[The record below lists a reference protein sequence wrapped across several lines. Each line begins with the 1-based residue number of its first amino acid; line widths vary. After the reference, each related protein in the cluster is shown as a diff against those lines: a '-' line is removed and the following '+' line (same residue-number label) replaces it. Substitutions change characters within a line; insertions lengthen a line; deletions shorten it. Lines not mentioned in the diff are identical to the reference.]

1 MPANSRT
8 VSLGGNRRRYYSGVH
23 DRACPAKFGKPHAHS
38 THRFRLSTLLQIVP
52 KAPGGIDGVGDYAL
66 TIAKKLREKFEC
78 DTVFATFK
86 TSSAE
91 NASGFEILSLDRLL
105 NESRQYDH
113 VLLHYVNYGFQKRG
127 VPFRLLSILRQL
139 RSWHRGRLVTI
150 FHELNAS
157 GPPWTSAF

>member
-1 MPANSRT
+1 MPRNRRA
-8 VSLGGNRRRYYSGVH
+8 VSLGTDRSWHDSRIQRSSRSPKIARPAARSANRFS
-23 DRACPAKFGKPHAHS
+23 
-38 THRFRLSTLLQIVP
+38 LSTLLQIVP
-52 KAPGGIDGVGDYAL
+52 KVPGGIDGVGDYAL
-66 TIAKKLREKFEC
+66 NIAKKLREKFEC

-105 NESRQYDH
+105 NESRKYDH

-157 GPPWTSAF
+157 GPP